1 MNKCLLCCWLLL
13 IALLRPAPIAQ
24 AQSEDDPPTYIVQAG
39 DTLSLIAL
47 RFGITTGDLISANNI
62 NDPNAINVGT
72 KLIIPGLSGVHGVL
86 VGKTIG
92 FGETLRTVSI
102 TQNMSVDAFVRVN
115 RITSPYELYTGNN
128 LIVTQVED
136 PNQRSAEVL
145 EPQTTLLENAAIH
158 QTSAWL
164 LTETN
169 LYQYTWQ
176 PLPGDL
182 IFYPGSVPVANQ
194 SPFSPY
200 LQDISIAPLPLKEGD
215 TAVLKITPG
224 RQVTISGSFGGE
236 KLIFHQIADGQFA
249 ALFGIKLDEIGLSPL
264 YISLV
269 DDTGQ
274 NFELSQAVLI
284 GSGGFREDPPLVV
297 DPTTLDPV
305 VIEEEDA
312 LVDNLTRQISADKL
326 WETPFQYPSDAA
338 GECIRAGFGN
348 SRTYNDGYTSKH
360 TGVDFGVCAPN
371 LNIYAPAPGRV
382 VFAGP
387 LVIRG
392 NATII
397 DHGWGVFS
405 GYWHQSE
412 ILVQVGEQVES
423 GKLIGIIGNTGRSTG
438 PHLHWEIR
446 LNGIPVNPLSWV
458 QNTYP

>member
-1 MNKCLLCCWLLL
+1 MNKFILCCWLLL
-13 IALLRPAPIAQ
+13 VALLRPVTIAL
-24 AQSEDDPPTYIVQAG
+24 AQSEDDPPVYIVQAG

-47 RFGITTGDLISANNI
+47 RFGVSTSALISANNI
-62 NDPNAINVGT
+62 NDPNAINAGT
-72 KLIIPGLSGVHGVL
+72 KLIIPGLPGVHGVL

-92 FGETLRTVSI
+92 FGETLRTISV
-102 TQNMSVDAFVRVN
+102 TQNMSVDSFIRVN

-128 LIVTQVED
+128 LIVTQVEN

-145 EPQTTLLENAAIH
+145 EPQMTLLENAAIH
-158 QTSAWL
+158 QTSPWL

-176 PLPGDL
+176 LLPGEL
-182 IFYPGSVPVANQ
+182 IFYPVAAFVANT

-200 LQDISIAPLPLKEGD
+200 LNDISLTPLPLKEGD
-215 TAVLKITPG
+215 TAVLKIAPG
-224 RQVTISGSFGGE
+224 RHVTISGSFGDE
-236 KLIFHQIADGQFA
+236 KLIFHQITNDQFA
-249 ALFGIKLDEIGLSPL
+249 ALFGIKLGEIGLSPL
-264 YISLV
+264 YISLI
-269 DDTGQ
+269 DDEGQ
-274 NFELSQAVLI
+274 TFELNQTVLI

-297 DPTTLDPV
+297 DPTTIDPT

-312 LVDNLTRQISADKL
+312 LVYNLTKQISTDKL
-326 WETPFQYPSDAA
+326 WETPFQYPSDEA
-338 GECIRAGFGN
+338 GDCVRAGFGN
-348 SRTYNDGYTSKH
+348 SRTYNNAYTSKH

-382 VFAGP
+382 AFAGP

-412 ILVQVGEQVES
+412 ILVQVGEQVEA